1 MSWAAGCKP
10 KIENKMKRIVLIA
23 IMTMF
28 LPDMNTQAQ
37 TASGT
42 KVLVAYFS
50 HSGNTREVARQ
61 ISEATGGDLFE
72 IVPELEK
79 ALAERDEYKDRFM
92 RDGERGAATDI
103 EHVLRVLY
111 FMRQLLDGIGMVQHQ
126 AAIHQ
131 RQRLL
136 AFLLFLLRSRLFL
149 FAPAL

>member
-50 HSGNTREVARQ
+50 
-61 ISEATGGDLFE
+61 ATGHTKTIAEYLQAALDADLYE
-72 IVPELEK
+72 IVP
-79 ALAERDEYKDRFM
+79 
-92 RDGERGAATDI
+92 
-103 EHVLRVLY
+103 
-111 FMRQLLDGIGMVQHQ
+111 
-126 AAIHQ
+126 
-131 RQRLL
+131 
-136 AFLLFLLRSRLFL
+136 
-149 FAPAL
+149 